1 MESKLSY
8 KNPYPGLRSFNI
20 NEGDLFFGRDKQISE
35 LLEILKVSRFAA
47 ISGASGSGKSSL
59 IKAGLIPRIINDSSQ
74 WSYALMR
81 PGNNPSENFAVAVHR
96 MLTAQ
101 NYNDGNSGS
110 MRSTLRRIKNTSSG
124 LCDFLDEIN
133 FKKKLLIYIDQ
144 FEEIFRYIN
153 DERNPDGYKNASDF
167 IAMLLNSVKKLQKQS
182 VFLIISLR
190 SDFLGECSQFPG
202 LSEAINAGHYLIP
215 KMTEE
220 QKLEAVKGP
229 AQKAG
234 VEISPELSEQI
245 KTDIRQKS
253 DNLLVLQHAMM
264 RTWDYRIL
272 NSDPSADLELKHY
285 EAIGTV
291 KNALSVHA
299 EIIYNSLPDK
309 ESQKITERIFKA
321 LTELGEDQKGIR
333 RPATL
338 REISKI
344 TGYPEPDIIDVSE
357 KFREEGNSFLMPD
370 TNTTLSS
377 DTVIDIAHESIMR
390 LWERLSLWVSE
401 ETSSAQTY
409 LRLSKSAELYQEG
422 KAGLLVN
429 PDLQFAMQWL
439 KDNEPTAEW
448 AERYDPAF
456 ERVIQFIEYSRKEY
470 QKQLKA
476 REEKQKQRLKR
487 TRFVA
492 IFLGAASLISILFLI
507 IAFSLKIK
515 AEASEERAKENE
527 QIALTES
534 KYAENQKQQAVSNE
548 LIARQ
553 QKQIAEEHRLLAEEQ
568 KEIAVSQRA
577 IATREKNNA
586 ILAKQQVTE
595 EKKKVEELLAT
606 TQILRDLALER
617 EKEAIKEQKRAI
629 AAEKRAIAERKL
641 SASKSLAIQA
651 AKIYEENKKSEQLN
665 TAQKELPYQLAL
677 YAFHFFKENSDRNYD
692 TDIFNA
698 LSLTAESNTLIRSP
712 EGHTAAVRK
721 AVFAPDGNEFASI
734 SNDRSLRIF
743 NKKGERT
750 ELYDFSEHS
759 EKQKIGFPTC
769 ISYAPGSEYLA
780 VGDDKGNIIIKNR
793 MQNKEKE
800 GLVIKTHNAAVKD
813 IVFINEL
820 AFITVGNDGRLML
833 NENFTQQSV
842 PKVIHSAGK
851 ALNAIAKNEAGNRI
865 AVSSENNSI
874 WIFSASN
881 ISRIKKIDTGDNTI
895 QSLSWGKGDELFA
908 GTDKGKILILKNDS
922 ISKEFYA
929 HASAINSI
937 IFDKQ
942 AEQLYTCSYDKTIKI
957 WDYDNY
963 DYETIINH
971 DHSWV
976 LSLDFSED
984 TKQLLAAYEDKS
996 VELIDIDIN
1005 KLKNKTLE
1013 KVQGELS
1020 PARWNRFIGDDIKQE
1035 NNLLRNLFDS
1045 N

>member
-1 MESKLSY
+1 
-8 KNPYPGLRSFNI
+8 
-20 NEGDLFFGRDKQISE
+20 
-35 LLEILKVSRFAA
+35 
-47 ISGASGSGKSSL
+47 
-59 IKAGLIPRIINDSSQ
+59 
-74 WSYALMR
+74 MR
-81 PGNNPSENFAVAVHR
+81 PGNNPFENFGIAVYR
-96 MLTAQ
+96 MLHAQ
-101 NYNDGNSGS
+101 NYDGNSFVS
-110 MRSTLRRIKNTSSG
+110 MRSTLKHLKNTPSG
-124 LCDFLDEIN
+124 LCDFLDKIN
-133 FKKKLLIYIDQ
+133 FSKKLLIYVDQ

-153 DERNPDGYKNASDF
+153 DERNPDGFKNAADF
-167 IAMLLNSVKKLQKQS
+167 IIMLLNSVKNTQKQS
-182 VFLIISLR
+182 VYLIISLR

-215 KMTEE
+215 KMTDV

-229 AQKAG
+229 AHKAG
-234 VEISPELSEQI
+234 VEISPELTEQI
-245 KTDIRQKS
+245 KTDIQQKS

-272 NSDPSADLELKHY
+272 NSDPSAALDLKHY
-285 EAIGTV
+285 EATGTV

-338 REISKI
+338 KEISKI

-377 DTVIDIAHESIMR
+377 ETVIDIAHESIMR
-390 LWERLSLWVSE
+390 LWERLSRWVSE
-401 ETSSAQTY
+401 ETNSAQTY

-422 KAGLLVN
+422 KGGLLVN

-439 KDNEPTAEW
+439 KDNEPNAEW
-448 AERYDPAF
+448 AARYDPAF
-456 ERVIQFIEYSRKEY
+456 ERVITFIEYSRKEY

-476 REEKQKQRLKR
+476 KEEIQKQRLKR

-492 IFLGAASLISILFLI
+492 IFLGGASLISILFLI

-515 AEASEERAKENE
+515 AEASEAKAKDNE

-534 KYAENQKQQAVSNE
+534 KYAESQKQQAISNE

-568 KEIAVSQRA
+568 KEIAVIQRG

-586 ILAKQQVTE
+586 IEAKQQVSE
-595 EKKKVEELLAT
+595 EKKKVEALLT
-606 TQILRDLALER
+606 TAQDLRDVALQR
-617 EKEAIKEQKRAI
+617 EQEAIKEKKRAI
-629 AAEKRAIAERKL
+629 AAEKKAVAERKL

-651 AKIYEENKKSEQLN
+651 VKIYEENKKSEQLN

-698 LSLTAESNTLIRSP
+698 LALTAESNILIRSP
-712 EGHTAAVRK
+712 EGHTAAVRE
-721 AVFAPDGNEFASI
+721 AVFSPDGNEFASI

-743 NKKGERT
+743 NKEGERK
-750 ELYDFSEHS
+750 ELWDFSQHS
-759 EKQKIGFPTC
+759 ESRNIGFPTC
-769 ISYAPGSEYLA
+769 IGYAPNGKYIA
-780 VGDDKGNIIIKNR
+780 IGDDKGNIIIKSR
-793 MQNKEKE
+793 KQSKEKE
-800 GLVIKTHNAAVKD
+800 AFITETHHAAVKD
-813 IVFINEL
+813 IVFINDNTL
-820 AFITVGNDGRLML
+820 ISVGNDGRLML
-833 NENFTQQSV
+833 NENFTLQSP
-842 PKVIHSAGK
+842 PKVIHTASK
-851 ALNAIAKNEAGNRI
+851 ALNAIAKNEAGNHV
-865 AVSSENNSI
+865 AVSSQDNTI

-881 ISRIKKIDTGDNTI
+881 ISQIKKIETGDNTI
-895 QSLSWGKGDELFA
+895 SSLAWGKDNELFA
-908 GTDKGKILILKNDS
+908 GTEKGKMLILKNDTVS
-922 ISKEFYA
+922 EEFFA

-937 IFDKQ
+937 FFDKE

-957 WDYDNY
+957 WEYDNY

-976 LSLDFSED
+976 LSLDFSQES
-984 TKQLLAAYEDKS
+984 KQLLASYEDKS
-996 VELIDIDIN
+996 IEIIDIDIN
-1005 KLKNKTLE
+1005 KLKNRTLE

-1020 PARWNRFIGDDIKQE
+1020 PARWSRFIGDDIKQE
-1035 NNLLRNLFDS
+1035 NNLLKNLFDS